1 MKKIIIFFILSI
13 FFSNIS
19 YSAENSE
26 TFDGAG
32 GREDLSYLNTSNSNF
47 KKGNDALKQ
56 ALKLI
61 KKNKTDKANIRLEK
75 ALGYFVLAY
84 KDLPNNLEILNLL
97 GYSYYLVDDLIMS
110 EIYYTEALNIDP
122 KNILINQ
129 KLGELYF
136 KSKRVELAEEKL
148 NFLANCNCQ
157 EYFELKEIIA
167 GKK

>member
-1 MKKIIIFFILSI
+1 MKKLFFFFILLT

-19 YSAENSE
+19 NSAENKE

-32 GREDLSYLNTSNSNF
+32 GREDLSYLNAPNSNF
-47 KKGNDALKQ
+47 KKGNDSLNQ

-61 KKNKTDKANIRLEK
+61 KKNKIDKANLRLEK
-75 ALGYFVLAY
+75 ALGYFILAY
-84 KDLPNNLEILNLL
+84 KNTPNDIEILYLL
-97 GYSYYLVDDLIMS
+97 GYTYYLVDDLFMS

-136 KSKRVELAEEKL
+136 KSKRVGLAEDKL